1 MTKGLVRD
9 LEILED
15 DLYEFLLECDEK
27 GFDKTNVNVS
37 KLWEAWAIMRKV
49 YEEEHNKLEG

>member
-15 DLYEFLLECDEK
+15 DLYEFLLECDER
-27 GFDKTNVNVS
+27 GFDKTDTNVS
-37 KLWEAWAIMRKV
+37 KLWQAWSIMRSI